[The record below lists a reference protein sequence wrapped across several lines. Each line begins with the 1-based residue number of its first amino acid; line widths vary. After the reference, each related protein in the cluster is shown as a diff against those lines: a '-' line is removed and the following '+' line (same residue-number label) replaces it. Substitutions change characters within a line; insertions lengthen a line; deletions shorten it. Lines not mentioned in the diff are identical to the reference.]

1 MNCSICKVES
11 EHVSA
16 QSLGGTLEEVVCP
29 RCGKYQITF
38 TAKAVANARDADFKL
53 SAWLRSRSATSAIPK
68 LDITNLEEVS
78 KSLPTYRVAEKQ
90 LLFMRALEE
99 ATNYAGRKVHI
110 VQDLDFPL
118 AWCSSSDELN
128 YVIRALMGRDLIA
141 LDTFPDPQDSF
152 SIELTITPRGWD
164 YLDAADKSPKIR
176 DQVFV
181 AMAFAPELRSAWDDG
196 IKLAL
201 SNSRYRPYRVD
212 AEEHLDRIDAKI
224 ITEIRNSR
232 FLVADVTLQRPGVY
246 FEAGFAIGLGLP
258 VVWCVRKDD
267 LKNVHFD
274 TRQYNHVVWETE
286 AELAKQLYYRV
297 VATLGHGTA
306 A

>member
-1 MNCSICKVES
+1 
-11 EHVSA
+11 
-16 QSLGGTLEEVVCP
+16 
-29 RCGKYQITF
+29 
-38 TAKAVANARDADFKL
+38 
-53 SAWLRSRSATSAIPK
+53 
-68 LDITNLEEVS
+68 
-78 KSLPTYRVAEKQ
+78 
-90 LLFMRALEE
+90 
-99 ATNYAGRKVHI
+99 
-110 VQDLDFPL
+110 
-118 AWCSSSDELN
+118 
-128 YVIRALMGRDLIA
+128 
-141 LDTFPDPQDSF
+141 
-152 SIELTITPRGWD
+152 
-164 YLDAADKSPKIR
+164 
-176 DQVFV
+176 
-181 AMAFAPELRSAWDDG
+181 MAFAPELRSAWDDG

-286 AELAKQLYYRV
+286 AELAKELYHRV

>member
-1 MNCSICKVES
+1 MNCSICKLQS

-16 QSLGGTLEEVVCP
+16 KSLGGTLEVICP
-29 RCGKYQITF
+29 RCGKYQVTF
-38 TAKAVANARDADFKL
+38 TAKAVADARDADFKL
-53 SAWLRSRSATSAIPK
+53 SAWLRSRSAIPK
-68 LDITNLEEVS
+68 LDSNNLEEIP
-78 KSLPTYRVAEKQ
+78 KNLPTYRVAEKQ

-99 ATNYAGRKVHI
+99 ATAYAGKKVQI
-110 VQDLDFPL
+110 VQDFDFPL
-118 AWCSSSDELN
+118 AWCSSVDELN
-128 YVIRALMGRDLIA
+128 YVIRALVGRDLIA
-141 LDTFPDPQDSF
+141 LDEFTDPKDLF

-164 YLDAADKSPKIR
+164 YLDSADKSTKIR

-181 AMAFAPELRSAWDDG
+181 AMAFAPELRSAWDNG

-201 SNSRYRPYRVD
+201 SKSGYRPYRVD

-224 ITEIRNSR
+224 VTEIRNSR

-286 AELAKQLYYRV
+286 TELGEQLYFRV
-297 VATLGHGTA
+297 MATLGQGTA